1 MPYHTLNM
9 WIQGTYRLI
18 PCPDDPCLDVCQ
30 GHAQA
35 GQLGDM
41 NHYNQVILD
50 QINQDTHR
58 VVLQD
63 TLRDDIVLEFII
75 GQPFLFDLPPI
86 LEDTEVVAEADEN
99 EMIFSSSQGTLIFR
113 FYNFGEQK
121 LFISF
126 ATDHVGFVEGSTFVK
141 VD

>member
-1 MPYHTLNM
+1 M

-41 NHYNQVILD
+41 NHYNQIILD
-50 QINQDTHR
+50 QINHDTHR
-58 VVLQD
+58 AVLQD
-63 TLRDDIVLEFII
+63 PFGDDIELEFII
-75 GQPFLFDLPPI
+75 GQSFFFNLPFVFD
-86 LEDTEVVAEADEN
+86 DNEVVAEAAEN
-99 EMIFSSSQGTLIFR
+99 EMIFSSSQGKVIFR

-121 LFISF
+121 LFISS
-126 ATDHVGFVEGSTFVK
+126 TDEVGFVKGNTFVK